1 MLFFFIHLAFVSQ
14 VALAEDYISS
24 TALAECSSSTAI
36 SVNYFDAKMSRS
48 GMLDLAFTGY
58 LGISGNVAADI
69 VILVYGYE
77 ILNETISLCDLG
89 LDSLCPM
96 ASGAIDLPQASLNVS
111 SIASAIPGIG
121 YTVPDLDATV
131 LVYVNDQ
138 STGTSLSCLSA
149 DLSNGH
155 TVYQAAV
162 SWVLAVVIGAGL
174 IGSIVAS
181 IKGLVNTATH
191 LSFSSLAL
199 LDFMQL
205 QAMIGLCSVNLPP
218 IAQSW
223 TQTFQWTLGIVYL
236 GFQQTFSTWYLRA
249 TGGTPSTIVE
259 DSNMIS
265 VVVEKRDFSAN
276 DRTPSRSLLRRA
288 SSDGSDRSE
297 IIVKGIN
304 RMAYRAGIEP
314 SNIFMTSYSS
324 FIFVGLTLFAVLA
337 AFQLGCRIL
346 KKFNKLPQCLEDASM
361 CLRRADR
368 ALVFRFLAIALPSI
382 TSFGFWELSQ
392 IDSSGIVV
400 LAVTWWTGLILSLAW
415 TTGTTIFR
423 VQRAR
428 KLDITP
434 AYVLYSGM
442 IGSKSILLHIHYR
455 ANAYYFSAIQQLY
468 IVTEGLTIAASQS
481 VPKKQAIILVVINA
495 IMMGVTIWIRPC
507 IDGSTNRRA
516 ITTAVLQFLNSI
528 CVLIFSDIFGGLKS
542 VASVVGVIYC
552 IYNAIYMLVL
562 VMYIII
568 PLVRAVSMKNL
579 EARYEIVK
587 DNRESFINLH
597 KQIPL
602 ELQDIS
608 ITA

>member
-1 MLFFFIHLAFVSQ
+1 MLSIWMPCFLIHLAFISQ

-58 LGISGNVAADI
+58 LDISGNVAADI

-111 SIASAIPGIG
+111 SIAAAIPGIG

-131 LVYVNDQ
+131 LVYVNNQ
-138 STGTSLSCLSA
+138 STGKSLSCLSA

-162 SWVLAVVIGAGL
+162 SWVFAVVIGVGL

-181 IKGLVNTATH
+181 IRGLVNTATH
-191 LSFSSLAL
+191 LSFSSLSL
-199 LDFMQL
+199 LDFMQS
-205 QAMIGLCSVNLPP
+205 QGMVGLCSVNLPP

-223 TQTFQWTLGIVYL
+223 TQTFLWTLGIVYL

-249 TGGTPSTIVE
+249 TGGTPSTI
-259 DSNMIS
+259 
-265 VVVEKRDFSAN
+265 KRDFSAN

-297 IIVKGIN
+297 ITVKGFS

-324 FIFVGLTLFAVLA
+324 FIFVGLTLFV
-337 AFQLGCRIL
+337 
-346 KKFNKLPQCLEDASM
+346 FNKLPQCLEDASM
-361 CLRRADR
+361 CLQRADR
-368 ALVFRFLAIALPSI
+368 ALVLRFLAINLPPI

-400 LAVTWWTGLILSLAW
+400 LTVTWWIGLILSLAW
-415 TTGTTIFR
+415 TTGNTIFR

-455 ANAYYFSAIQQLY
+455 ANAYYFSVIQQLY
-468 IVTEGLTIAASQS
+468 IS
-481 VPKKQAIILVVINA
+481 VPKKQAIILVLINA
-495 IMMGVTIWIRPC
+495 IMMGITIWIRPC
-507 IDGSTNRRA
+507 IDGSTDRRA
-516 ITTAVLQFLNSI
+516 ITTAVLHFLNSI
-528 CVLIFSDIFGGLKS
+528 CVLIFSDIFGGPTI
-542 VASVVGVIYC
+542 VVSVVGVIYC
-552 IYNAIYMLVL
+552 MYNAVYMLVL

-568 PLVRAVSMKNL
+568 PLVRAVSMKNP
-579 EARYEIVK
+579 EARYKI
-587 DNRESFINLH
+587 LH
-597 KQIPL
+597 TPIPL
-602 ELQDIS
+602 ELHDMS
-608 ITA
+608 ITACGKAEPSVRLLHS